1 MSVREMITKLRVN
14 QHIELRINNYKVLRV
29 EKDDIEQVKDELLDK
44 EVYDWGLDNSTG
56 KLYVFI
62 NVKE

>member
-1 MSVREMITKLRVN
+1 MSAREMITKLRVN
-14 QHIELRINNYKVLRV
+14 QPIELRVNNCRVLRV
-29 EKDDIEQVKDELLDK
+29 DKDDIGVIKGELLGK
-44 EVYDWGLDNSTG
+44 EVYDWGLDNSAG